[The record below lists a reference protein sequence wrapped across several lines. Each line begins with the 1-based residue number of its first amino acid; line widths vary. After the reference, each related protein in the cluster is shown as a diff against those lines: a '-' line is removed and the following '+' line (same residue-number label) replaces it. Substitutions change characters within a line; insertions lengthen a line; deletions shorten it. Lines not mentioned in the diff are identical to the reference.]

1 MINLLYYCNMDVK
14 LYVQSLCEQLD
25 LIHFDVEP
33 SLEATYSF
41 NLYPSVDVLCQAFVD
56 LIKKFEWKHTA
67 IIYDSK
73 TSKNLFHH
81 QFFNHSIKFS
91 KSRSKKSKMFARRS
105 GPIDPKVRFNA
116 KNSEL

>member
-1 MINLLYYCNMDVK
+1 MNVVCKDTSGNILALIGPQGATLK

-33 SLEATYSF
+33 SLEASYSF

-73 TSKNLFHH
+73 TSIF
-81 QFFNHSIKFS
+81 I
-91 KSRSKKSKMFARRS
+91 
-105 GPIDPKVRFNA
+105 
-116 KNSEL
+116 